1 MRLASLGVPMH
12 RFSLMFAVATI
23 ALSSGCTPEQLD
35 ALGFDVYIV
44 SLNKDGSEVSASV
57 QDLADELGFEAI
69 HVYQKAGH
77 GFSVRLPEELADDIR
92 GLPEVKQVIKD
103 KQEKRV
109 PDEEA
114 PESTDD
120 VVTDPGVVLGPDEVP
135 PSIARIGGP
144 YLGTVDLSAIHVAV
158 IDTGIDSTHPDLN
171 VVGYHDVVAIGG
183 GKAAEGQDP
192 NGHGTHVSGTI
203 GARADGSGVVG
214 MAPGI
219 PLHGVR
225 VLDENGSGYTSDIV
239 AGLEYVLDHP
249 EIRVVNMSL
258 GGGVVSGYD
267 PMAEAIAALEET
279 GVVVVIA
286 AGNEAQDTAN
296 VAPAGYDMGIVVSAY
311 DADGGDNGFAWFS
324 NYGKAVDVAAPG
336 VSIFSTWPG
345 GDFTELDGTS
355 MATPAVA
362 GAVAVYRAINPSAG
376 VTKVRNAVIDTGV
389 DNYTGQ
395 GGDHSEVF
403 IDAQALWNNG

>member
-1 MRLASLGVPMH
+1 MH

-35 ALGFDVYIV
+35 ALGFEVYIV

-57 QDLADELGFEAI
+57 QDLADELGFDAI

-77 GFSVRLPEELADDIR
+77 GFSVRLPEELADEVR
-92 GLPEVKQVIKD
+92 ALPEVKQVVKD
-103 KQEKRV
+103 KREKRV
-109 PDEEA
+109 PDEEM

-120 VVTDPGVVLGPDEVP
+120 VVTDPGVVLGPDESP

-144 YLGTVDLSAIHVAV
+144 YLGPVDLSAIHVAV
-158 IDTGIDSTHPDLN
+158 IDTGIDSAHPDLN
-171 VVGYHDVVAIGG
+171 VVGFHDVVAIGG
-183 GKAAEGQDP
+183 GTAAEGQDP
-192 NGHGTHVSGTI
+192 NGHGTHVAGTI
-203 GARADGSGVVG
+203 GARADGVGVVG
-214 MAPGI
+214 MAPNI

-267 PMAEAIAALEET
+267 PMAEAIEALEAT

-286 AGNEAQDTAN
+286 AGNEAQDTEN
-296 VAPAGYDMGIVVSAY
+296 VSPAGYDLGIVVSAY

-324 NYGKAVDVAAPG
+324 NYGKTVDVAAPG

-345 GDFTELDGTS
+345 GDFAELDGTS
-355 MATPAVA
+355 MAAPAVA
-362 GAVAVYRAINPSAG
+362 GAVAVYMAINPNAG
-376 VTKVRNAVIDTGV
+376 VTKVRNAVTNTGV
-389 DNYTGQ
+389 DNYAGQ
-395 GGDHSEVF
+395 GGDHTEVF
-403 IDAQALWNNG
+403 IDAQALWNEG

>member
-1 MRLASLGVPMH
+1 MH

-35 ALGFDVYIV
+35 ALGFEVYIV

-57 QDLADELGFEAI
+57 QDLADELGFDAI
-69 HVYQKAGH
+69 HVYQKAGQ
-77 GFSVRLPEELADDIR
+77 GFSVRLPEELADEVR
-92 GLPEVKQVIKD
+92 ALPEVKQVVKD
-103 KQEKRV
+103 KREKRV
-109 PDEEA
+109 PDEEM

-120 VVTDPGVVLGPDEVP
+120 VVTDPGVVLGPDEIP
-135 PSIARIGGP
+135 PSISRIGGP
-144 YLGTVDLSAIHVAV
+144 YLGPVDLSAIQVAV
-158 IDTGIDSTHPDLN
+158 IDTGIDSAHPDLN
-171 VVGYHDVVAIGG
+171 VVGFHDVVAIGG
-183 GKAAEGQDP
+183 GTAAEGQDP
-192 NGHGTHVSGTI
+192 NGHGTHVAGTI
-203 GARADGSGVVG
+203 GARADGVGVVG

-267 PMAEAIAALEET
+267 PMAEAIEALEAT

-286 AGNEAQDTAN
+286 AGNEAQDTEN
-296 VAPAGYDMGIVVSAY
+296 VSPAGYDMGIVVSAY

-324 NYGKAVDVAAPG
+324 NYGKTVDVAAPG

-345 GDFTELDGTS
+345 GDFAELDGTS
-355 MATPAVA
+355 MAAPAVA
-362 GAVAVYRAINPSAG
+362 GAVAVYMAINPNAG
-376 VTKVRNAVIDTGV
+376 VTKVRNAVTNTGV
-389 DNYTGQ
+389 DNYAGQ
-395 GGDHSEVF
+395 GGDHTEVF
-403 IDAQALWNNG
+403 IDAQALWNEG